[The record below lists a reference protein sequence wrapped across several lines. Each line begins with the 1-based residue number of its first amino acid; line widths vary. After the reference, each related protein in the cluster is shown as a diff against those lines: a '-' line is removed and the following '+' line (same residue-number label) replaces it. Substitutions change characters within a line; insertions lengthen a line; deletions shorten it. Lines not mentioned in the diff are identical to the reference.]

1 MRENFKC
8 CLDNK
13 TIIVSFS
20 SSIFYRSL
28 DNSEGQMFKALIP
41 KEEKYFDDF
50 REMISHIQQM
60 AKYTEQLF
68 ADELIDKN
76 HYLNIKPLEL
86 RCDEISSRIVK
97 RLNKTFITPFDREDI
112 FALTKKLDDI
122 SDMLLGAA
130 ARIETFNITNKVPH
144 ADKLASIIN
153 KQVHELGI
161 AIQDLKARRINETK
175 AVKDLESEADQVY
188 RNAMQEL
195 FANEKDAV
203 ELIKQKEILD
213 ILERTSDRCQSVANV
228 ILSIF
233 IKNA

>member
-1 MRENFKC
+1 MTIGITSFILHENPREGKM
-8 CLDNK
+8 
-13 TIIVSFS
+13 I
-20 SSIFYRSL
+20 
-28 DNSEGQMFKALIP
+28 KALLP

-86 RCDEISSRIVK
+86 RCDEITSRIVK

-112 FALTKKLDDI
+112 FALIKKLDDI
-122 SDMLLGAA
+122 SDMLLGAS
-130 ARIETFNITNKVPH
+130 ARIETFNITKKIPY

-153 KQVHELGI
+153 KQVQELGV
-161 AIQDLKARRINETK
+161 AIQDLKARKINEAK
-175 AVKDLESEADQVY
+175 AVKDLESEADQIY
-188 RNAMQEL
+188 RNAIQDL
-195 FANEKDAV
+195 FANEKDAI
-203 ELIKQKEILD
+203 ELIKKKEILD
-213 ILERTSDRCQSVANV
+213 LLERISDRCQSVANV